1 MRWSERQLA
10 MLREMGIRVWAPAS
24 TALDENDDDAGAAA
38 TRVAEPVTAAAT
50 VAAPTARAPAIA
62 YGRDASLDR
71 PSPPTAPL
79 SPRNG
84 AAPIATAPMATAM
97 AAAPLASAEWLV
109 VGEPFDAVVAADPA
123 SAADQELLLDNMLRA
138 IRVARTA
145 RVREGRACHFAL
157 DAAAPARG
165 LDAAIAAVRPRVIL
179 ALGRAAALALLGL
192 DEPLG
197 KLRER
202 VHERA
207 GIPVV
212 VTFALPYLL
221 RHAADKPRAWADLCR
236 AVAALGPA
244 DASAAA

>member
-38 TRVAEPVTAAAT
+38 TRVAEPATAAAT

-97 AAAPLASAEWLV
+97 AAAPLASGEWLV

-138 IRVARTA
+138 IRVARHGA
-145 RVREGRACHFAL
+145 GRAGQASVL
-157 DAAAPARG
+157 SVEADGAAAI
-165 LDAAIAAVRPRVIL
+165 DAAIAAVQPRCIL
-179 ALGRAAALALLGL
+179 AFGRAAAAALLGV
-192 DEPLG
+192 DAPLG
-197 KLRER
+197 KLREQ

-221 RHAADKPRAWADLCR
+221 RHAADKPRAWMDLCR
-236 AVAALGPA
+236 AVAAIG
-244 DASAAA
+244 